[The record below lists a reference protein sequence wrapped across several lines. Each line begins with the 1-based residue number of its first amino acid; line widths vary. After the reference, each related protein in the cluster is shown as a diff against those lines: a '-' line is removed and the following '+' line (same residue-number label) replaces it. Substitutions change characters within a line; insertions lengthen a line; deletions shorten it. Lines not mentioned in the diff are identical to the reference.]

1 MSEHEG
7 YFLGAYAVN
16 AIDYERARVE
26 WIIVHESIDGK
37 WCDNDGNEV
46 LVFFTEPITIPSPTI
61 PEGWIEHVHE
71 EAQRIERD
79 RRDNMRPSG
88 LAALIAAKPKPEPI
102 PTLTRRG
109 F

>member
-7 YFLGAYAVN
+7 YFLGAYTVN

-26 WIIVHESIDGK
+26 WIIVHQSTDGK
-37 WCDNDGNEV
+37 WSDNEGNEV
-46 LVFFTEPITIPSPTI
+46 LVFYTEPITPALPSI

-71 EAQRIERD
+71 EARRIERD

-88 LAALIAAKPKPEPI
+88 LAALIAAKPKPEPM
-102 PTLTRRG
+102 PMLTRRG